1 MSRQDI
7 EKVIAVLIKQDRQD
21 TLRAFAL
28 QVARLQAAFEEA
40 GQALQALASAFPEGY
55 FDGEAFDGP
64 GLTDEMTA
72 WCTAE
77 LSGEAVFEPLPE
89 IPPGETVTEA
99 KTCEPLAGTETAP
112 QARVLA
118 KAADSARADFKERT
132 NKALK
137 EAVKEAARP
146 PAAQKLPEPAQSLS
160 EADAVLT
167 AAADDGSPYAPVSG
181 PRWYHR
187 AYDRTHVTKNRTLL
201 AMLASGDKV
210 TLNGVI
216 YAFRPPLKETY
227 ALNVIS
233 DVRRLLKEDG
243 WSLDRDAEGAYSV
256 SRKAASK

>member
-7 EKVIAVLIKQDRQD
+7 EKVIAALIKQDRRD

-28 QVARLQAAFEEA
+28 QVARLQSALEAAE
-40 GQALQALASAFPEGY
+40 QALQALTGAFPEG
-55 FDGEAFDGP
+55 FFEAAPVDGS
-64 GLTDEMTA
+64 GLTDEMLA
-72 WCTAE
+72 WDMTD
-77 LSGEAVFEPLPE
+77 LSSEAVFEPLPE
-89 IPPGETVTEA
+89 VPPGETVREA
-99 KTCEPLAGTETAP
+99 KTCEPLAGTETGP
-112 QARVLA
+112 QAKVLP
-118 KAADSARADFKERT
+118 KAADSVRADFKERT

-146 PAAQKLPEPAQSLS
+146 PSAQKLPEPAQSLS

-167 AAADDGSPYAPVSG
+167 AAASAGSDAPDSG
-181 PRWYHR
+181 PRWYQR
-187 AYDRTHVTKNRTLL
+187 ACDRTHVSKNRTLL

-210 TLNGVI
+210 TLSSVI

-243 WSLDRDAEGAYSV
+243 WSLDRDAEGVYAV
-256 SRKAASK
+256 SRKAVSK